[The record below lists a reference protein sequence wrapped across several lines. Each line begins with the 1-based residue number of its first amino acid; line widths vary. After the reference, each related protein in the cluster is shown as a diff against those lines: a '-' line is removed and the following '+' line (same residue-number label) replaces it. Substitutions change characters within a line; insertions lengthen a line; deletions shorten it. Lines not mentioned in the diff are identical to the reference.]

1 MYANFAGAK
10 NLKTLTTPKTRRHNS
25 LVITIETMFAVGK
38 KIGSGI
44 EQVVYEHF
52 QRLIKTETPEQLLE
66 RFRSLF
72 IEGASYEDSRV
83 WATIETLAFENT
95 AEQNFPLII
104 NRCCHI
110 LIHHWQLQPSGNISI
125 DRLIAILAN
134 PDPVPGKYSK
144 ITRRLRQLLKI
155 YLSSDDYQI
164 LNRLNIV
171 LTGQILNR
179 DAIESEPLGKL
190 VTRYPYLYEHY
201 LVSVERNLENIQTIE
216 RVQQSLRDWQ
226 EAELSQYF
234 TYQVRKSRIKAQV
247 GREAA
252 NNLPRIAN
260 PTLLPS
266 RDLGIAFIKFAGKA
280 DGVASYQDLS
290 HRFVAKLQT
299 KPTIKVFKR
308 DLYKYLINGI
318 DSVYGNRGFND
329 RLGKTID
336 TIQVDRD
343 SQQLD
348 DITLLRICT
357 HLLNYLVLESSIKA
371 QHFVLMDLI
380 NNLGAAATT
389 GLLLKIVL
397 ICPKTKPLLES
408 RLSILFHHYESSR
421 CKEVAWL
428 VKSLEHWNVAESIHF
443 GKLDASS
450 LILLQSIGE

>member
-1 MYANFAGAK
+1 
-10 NLKTLTTPKTRRHNS
+10 
-25 LVITIETMFAVGK
+25 MFAVGK

-72 IEGASYEDSRV
+72 IEGSSYGDSRV
-83 WATIETLAFENT
+83 WSTIEALAAEST
-95 AEQNFPLII
+95 AEENFPLVI

-110 LIHHWQLQPSGNISI
+110 LINHWQLQPSGNIPIVGVSLSNEN
-125 DRLIAILAN
+125 RLIAILAN
-134 PDPVPGKYSK
+134 PDPLPGRYSK
-144 ITRRLRQLLKI
+144 ISRRLRQLLKI

-164 LNRLNIV
+164 LNRLRTV
-171 LTGQILNR
+171 LNGEVLNR
-179 DAIESEPLGKL
+179 DAIDLEPLGKL
-190 VTRYPYLYEHY
+190 ITRYPYLYDRS
-201 LVSVERNLENIQTIE
+201 LISVERNPENVQTIE
-216 RVQQSLRDWQ
+216 RIQQQLQERQ

-234 TYQVRKSRIKAQV
+234 TYQVRRSRIKAQV

-252 NNLPRIAN
+252 KNLPRITN

-266 RDLGIAFIKFAGKA
+266 RDLGIAFIQFAGKA
-280 DGVASYQDLS
+280 EYGASYQDLS
-290 HRFVAKLQT
+290 HHFADRLQA

-308 DLYKYLINGI
+308 DLYKYLTTGI
-318 DSVYGNRGFND
+318 DSSYGNRGFND

-336 TIQVDRD
+336 GIFIDRN

-348 DITLLRICT
+348 EISLVKICT
-357 HLLNYLVLESSIKA
+357 HLLNYLVLESSTKA

-421 CKEVAWL
+421 CKDVAWL

>member
-1 MYANFAGAK
+1 
-10 NLKTLTTPKTRRHNS
+10 
-25 LVITIETMFAVGK
+25 MFAVGK

-44 EQVVYEHF
+44 EQVIYEHF

-72 IEGASYEDSRV
+72 IEGANYGDSRV
-83 WATIETLAFENT
+83 WSTIEKLTSEST
-95 AEQNFPLII
+95 AEQNFPLVI

-110 LIHHWQLQPSGNISI
+110 LIGHWQLQPSGNIAI
-125 DRLIAILAN
+125 DRLIYILAN

-144 ITRRLRQLLKI
+144 ITRRMRQLLKT

-164 LNRLNIV
+164 LNRLNIA
-171 LTGQILNR
+171 LNGQILNR
-179 DAIESEPLGKL
+179 DAIELEPLGKL
-190 VTRYPYLYEHY
+190 ITRYPYLYEHY
-201 LVSVERNLENIQTIE
+201 LASSERTLENIQTVE
-216 RVQQSLRDWQ
+216 RIQQALQDRQ
-226 EAELSQYF
+226 ESELSQYF
-234 TYQVRKSRIKAQV
+234 TYQVRKSRIKSQV
-247 GREAA
+247 SREAA
-252 NNLPRIAN
+252 RNLPRIAN

-266 RDLGIAFIKFAGKA
+266 RDLGTAFIRFAGKSE
-280 DGVASYQDLS
+280 DGISYQDLS
-290 HRFVAKLQT
+290 HRFAAKLQA
-299 KPTIKVFKR
+299 KPTIKAFKR
-308 DLYKYLINGI
+308 DLYKYLIAGI
-318 DSVYGNRGFND
+318 ESVYGDRGFND
-329 RLGKTID
+329 RLQKMIEGFL
-336 TIQVDRD
+336 VDRD

-348 DITLLRICT
+348 DISLLRICT
-357 HLLNYLVLESSIKA
+357 HLLNYLVLENSTKA
-371 QHFVLMDLI
+371 QHFVLIDLI

-408 RLSILFHHYESSR
+408 RLSILFHHYESSP

>member
-1 MYANFAGAK
+1 
-10 NLKTLTTPKTRRHNS
+10 
-25 LVITIETMFAVGK
+25 MFAVGK

-52 QRLIKTETPEQLLE
+52 QRLIKAETPAQLLE

-72 IEGASYEDSRV
+72 IEGDSYGDSRV
-83 WATIETLAFENT
+83 WATIETLATEST
-95 AEQNFPLII
+95 AEQNFPLVI

-110 LIHHWQLQPSGNISI
+110 LISHWQLQPSGNTSI

-134 PDPVPGKYSK
+134 PDPIPGKYSK
-144 ITRRLRQLLKI
+144 ISRRLRQLLKV
-155 YLSSDDYQI
+155 YLTSDDYQI
-164 LNRLNIV
+164 LNRLSFVIH
-171 LTGQILNR
+171 GQILNR
-179 DAIESEPLGKL
+179 EEIELEPLSKL
-190 VTRYPYLYEHY
+190 ITRYPYLYEYY
-201 LVSVERNLENIQTIE
+201 LVSAERPLENVSTVDRIQ
-216 RVQQSLRDWQ
+216 QQIQDRQ

-247 GREAA
+247 SREAA
-252 NNLPRIAN
+252 KNLPRIAN

-266 RDLGIAFIKFAGKA
+266 KDLGIAFLQFAGKA
-280 DGVASYQDLS
+280 ESGASYQDLS
-290 HRFVAKLQT
+290 HHFTARLQA

-308 DLYKYLINGI
+308 DLYKYLTSGI
-318 DSVYGNRGFND
+318 DSSYGNRGFND

-336 TIQVDRD
+336 SVLVDRN

-348 DITLLRICT
+348 EISLVKICT
-357 HLLNYLVLESSIKA
+357 HLLNYLVLENSIKV

-380 NNLGAAATT
+380 NNLGAAVTT

-421 CKEVAWL
+421 CKDVAWL

-443 GKLDASS
+443 GKLDAAS

>member
-1 MYANFAGAK
+1 
-10 NLKTLTTPKTRRHNS
+10 
-25 LVITIETMFAVGK
+25 MFAVGK
-38 KIGSGI
+38 KSGSGI
-44 EQVVYEHF
+44 EQVIYEHF
-52 QRLIKTETPEQLLE
+52 QRLIETETPEQLLE

-72 IEGASYEDSRV
+72 IEGVSYSDSRI
-83 WATIETLAFENT
+83 WTTIETLAFEST

-110 LIHHWQLQPSGNISI
+110 LIGHWQLQSSGNIAIVGVSLSNEN
-125 DRLIAILAN
+125 RLIFILAN
-134 PDPVPGKYSK
+134 PDPLPGKYSK
-144 ITRRLRQLLKI
+144 ISRRLRQLLKI
-155 YLSSDDYQI
+155 YLKSDDYQV
-164 LNRLNIV
+164 LNRLNIA
-171 LTGQILNR
+171 LSGQILNR
-179 DAIESEPLGKL
+179 DAIELEPLGRL
-190 VTRYPYLYEHY
+190 ITRYPYLYEHY
-201 LVSVERNLENIQTIE
+201 LVSVERTLENVQTVERIQQKLQD
-216 RVQQSLRDWQ
+216 RQ

-252 NNLPRIAN
+252 KNLPRIAN
-260 PTLLPS
+260 PTLLS
-266 RDLGIAFIKFAGKA
+266 SKDLGIAFIKFAGKA
-280 DGVASYQDLS
+280 EGVASYQDLS
-290 HRFVAKLQT
+290 HHFAARMQT

-308 DLYKYLINGI
+308 DLYKYLITGI
-318 DSVYGNRGFND
+318 DSIYGNRGFND

-336 TIQVDRD
+336 GVLVDRD

-348 DITLLRICT
+348 DISLVKICT
-357 HLLNYLVLESSIKA
+357 HLINYLVLESSTKA

>member
-1 MYANFAGAK
+1 
-10 NLKTLTTPKTRRHNS
+10 
-25 LVITIETMFAVGK
+25 MFAVGK

-44 EQVVYEHF
+44 EQVIYEHF

-72 IEGASYEDSRV
+72 IEGVSYDDSRI
-83 WATIETLAFENT
+83 WATIEKLASEST
-95 AEQNFPLII
+95 AEQSFSLVI

-110 LIHHWQLQPSGNISI
+110 LIGHWQLQPSGDKSI
-125 DRLIAILAN
+125 DRIISILAN
-134 PDPVPGKYSK
+134 PDPLPGKYSK
-144 ITRRLRQLLKI
+144 ISRRLRQLLKI
-155 YLSSDDYQI
+155 YLGSNDYQI
-164 LNRLNIV
+164 LHRLNTAIG
-171 LTGQILNR
+171 GQVLNR
-179 DAIESEPLGKL
+179 DAIELEPLGKL
-190 VTRYPYLYEHY
+190 ITRYPYLYEHY
-201 LVSVERNLENIQTIE
+201 LVSVERTLENIQTVE
-216 RVQQSLRDWQ
+216 RIQHNLQDRQ

-234 TYQVRKSRIKAQV
+234 TYQVRRSRIKAQV
-247 GREAA
+247 GRDAA
-252 NNLPRIAN
+252 KNLPRIAN

-266 RDLGIAFIKFAGKA
+266 KDLGIAFIQFAGKA
-280 DGVASYQDLS
+280 ESGGSYQDLS
-290 HRFVAKLQT
+290 HHFADRLQS
-299 KPTIKVFKR
+299 KPTIKAFKR
-308 DLYKYLINGI
+308 DLYKYLVAGI
-318 DSVYGNRGFND
+318 DSSYGNRGFND

-336 TIQVDRD
+336 GILVDRN

-348 DITLLRICT
+348 EVILVKICT

-421 CKEVAWL
+421 CKDVAWL

>member
-1 MYANFAGAK
+1 
-10 NLKTLTTPKTRRHNS
+10 
-25 LVITIETMFAVGK
+25 MFAVGK

-52 QRLIKTETPEQLLE
+52 QRLIKSETPEQLLA

-72 IEGASYEDSRV
+72 IEGASYSDSRV
-83 WATIETLAFENT
+83 WTTIETLAAETT
-95 AEQNFPLII
+95 AEQNFPLVI

-110 LIHHWQLQPSGNISI
+110 LINHWQLQPSGNSSI
-125 DRLIAILAN
+125 VGVSLSNENRLIASLAN
-134 PDPVPGKYSK
+134 PDPLPGKYSK
-144 ITRRLRQLLKI
+144 TSRRLRQLLKI
-155 YLSSDDYQI
+155 YLKSDDYQI

-171 LTGQILNR
+171 LNGQTLSR
-179 DAIESEPLGKL
+179 DAIELEPLGKL
-190 VTRYPYLYEHY
+190 ITRYPYLYDHS
-201 LVSVERNLENIQTIE
+201 LVSIERTLENIQTVE
-216 RVQQSLRDWQ
+216 RIQQKLQDRQ
-226 EAELSQYF
+226 EADLSQYF
-234 TYQVRKSRIKAQV
+234 TYQVRKARIKAQV
-247 GREAA
+247 GAEAA
-252 NNLPRIAN
+252 KNLPRIAN

-266 RDLGIAFIKFAGKA
+266 RDLGTAFIQFAGKA
-280 DGVASYQDLS
+280 EGGSSYQDLS
-290 HRFVAKLQT
+290 HRFADRLQT

-308 DLYKYLINGI
+308 DLYKYLITGI
-318 DSVYGNRGFND
+318 DSSYGNRGFNE
-329 RLGKTID
+329 RLSKTID
-336 TIQVDRD
+336 SILVDRD

-348 DITLLRICT
+348 EISQLRICT
-357 HLLNYLVLESSIKA
+357 HVLNYLVVESSIKA

-408 RLSILFHHYESSR
+408 RLSILFHHYESSCCR
-421 CKEVAWL
+421 EVAWL

>member
-1 MYANFAGAK
+1 
-10 NLKTLTTPKTRRHNS
+10 
-25 LVITIETMFAVGK
+25 MFAVGK

-44 EQVVYEHF
+44 EQVIYEHF
-52 QRLIKTETPEQLLE
+52 LRLIKTETPEQLLE

-72 IEGASYEDSRV
+72 IEGASYSDNRV
-83 WATIETLAFENT
+83 WATIETLAFEST
-95 AEQNFPLII
+95 AEQNFPLVI

-110 LIHHWQLQPSGNISI
+110 FINHWQLQPSGNISI

-134 PDPVPGKYSK
+134 PDPIPGKYSK
-144 ITRRLRQLLKI
+144 ISRRVRQLLQL
-155 YLSSDDYQI
+155 YLKSDDYQI
-164 LNRLNIV
+164 LNRLNIA
-171 LTGQILNR
+171 LNARILSR
-179 DAIESEPLGKL
+179 DVIELEPLGKL
-190 VTRYPYLYEHY
+190 ITRYPYLYEHY
-201 LVSVERNLENIQTIE
+201 LVSAERTVENVQTIE
-216 RVQQSLRDWQ
+216 RIQQKLQDRQ

-252 NNLPRIAN
+252 NNIPRIAN

-266 RDLGIAFIKFAGKA
+266 RDLGIAFIQFAGKA
-280 DGVASYQDLS
+280 EGGASYQDLS
-290 HRFVAKLQT
+290 HHFATRLQA
-299 KPTIKVFKR
+299 KPTIKAFKR
-308 DLYKYLINGI
+308 DLYKYLVTEIE
-318 DSVYGNRGFND
+318 SSYGNRGFND

-336 TIQVDRD
+336 GIFVDRN

-348 DITLLRICT
+348 EISLVKICT
-357 HLLNYLVLESSIKA
+357 HLLNYLVLESSTKA

-421 CKEVAWL
+421 CKDVAWL

>member
-1 MYANFAGAK
+1 
-10 NLKTLTTPKTRRHNS
+10 
-25 LVITIETMFAVGK
+25 MFAVGK

-52 QRLIKTETPEQLLE
+52 QRLLKTETPEQLIE

-72 IEGASYEDSRV
+72 IEGASYGDSRV

-110 LIHHWQLQPSGNISI
+110 LINHWQLQPSGNSSI
-125 DRLIAILAN
+125 DQLIGMLAN
-134 PDPVPGKYSK
+134 PDPIPGKYSK
-144 ITRRLRQLLKI
+144 IVRRLRQLLQL
-155 YLSSDDYQI
+155 YLKGNDYPT
-164 LNRLNIV
+164 LNRLNTAIN
-171 LTGQILNR
+171 GQILDR

-190 VTRYPYLYEHY
+190 ITRYPYLYEHY
-201 LVSVERNLENIQTIE
+201 LVSAERIPENIQTIE
-216 RVQQSLRDWQ
+216 RIQKKLQ
-226 EAELSQYF
+226 ERQETELSHYF

-252 NNLPRIAN
+252 NNLPRVAN

-266 RDLGIAFIKFAGKA
+266 KDLGVAFLQFAGK
-280 DGVASYQDLS
+280 DKGGKSYQDLS
-290 HRFVAKLQT
+290 HSFAARLQT
-299 KPTIKVFKR
+299 KPTIKGFKR
-308 DLYKYLINGI
+308 DLYKYLTVGI
-318 DSVYGNRGFND
+318 DSSYGIRGFND

-336 TIQVDRD
+336 SILVDRD
-343 SQQLD
+343 SQQIDECSLVK
-348 DITLLRICT
+348 ICT
-357 HLLNYLVLESSIKA
+357 HLLNYLVLESSTKA
-371 QHFVLMDLI
+371 QHFVFIDLI
-380 NNLGAAATT
+380 NNLGAAATIS
-389 GLLLKIVL
+389 LLLKIVL
-397 ICPKTKPLLES
+397 ISTKTKPQLEN
-408 RLSILFHHYESSR
+408 RLSILFQHYESSR

>member
-1 MYANFAGAK
+1 
-10 NLKTLTTPKTRRHNS
+10 
-25 LVITIETMFAVGK
+25 MFAVGK

-44 EQVVYEHF
+44 EQVIYEHF
-52 QRLIKTETPEQLLE
+52 QRLIKTETPEHLLE

-72 IEGASYEDSRV
+72 IEGVSYDDSRI
-83 WATIETLAFENT
+83 WATIEKLASEST
-95 AEQNFPLII
+95 AEQSFPLVI

-110 LIHHWQLQPSGNISI
+110 SIGHWQLQPSGDKSI
-125 DRLIAILAN
+125 DRIISILAN
-134 PDPVPGKYSK
+134 PDPLPGKYSK
-144 ITRRLRQLLKI
+144 ISRRLRQLLKI
-155 YLSSDDYQI
+155 YLGSNDYQI
-164 LNRLNIV
+164 LHRLNTAIG
-171 LTGQILNR
+171 GQVLNR
-179 DAIESEPLGKL
+179 DAIELEPLGKL
-190 VTRYPYLYEHY
+190 ITRYPYLYEHY
-201 LVSVERNLENIQTIE
+201 LVSVERTPENIQTVE
-216 RVQQSLRDWQ
+216 RIQHNLQDRQ

-234 TYQVRKSRIKAQV
+234 TYQVRRSRIKAQV
-247 GREAA
+247 GRDAA
-252 NNLPRIAN
+252 KNLPRIAN

-266 RDLGIAFIKFAGKA
+266 KDLGIAFIQFAGKA
-280 DGVASYQDLS
+280 ESGGSYQDLS
-290 HRFVAKLQT
+290 HHFADRLQS
-299 KPTIKVFKR
+299 KPTIKAFKR
-308 DLYKYLINGI
+308 DLYKYLVAGI
-318 DSVYGNRGFND
+318 DSSYGNRGFND

-336 TIQVDRD
+336 GILVDRN

-348 DITLLRICT
+348 EVILVKICT

-421 CKEVAWL
+421 CKDVAWL

>member
-1 MYANFAGAK
+1 
-10 NLKTLTTPKTRRHNS
+10 
-25 LVITIETMFAVGK
+25 MFAVGK

-44 EQVVYEHF
+44 EQVIYEHF
-52 QRLIKTETPEQLLE
+52 QRLIKAETPEQLLA

-72 IEGASYEDSRV
+72 IEGASYSDSRV
-83 WATIETLAFENT
+83 WTTIETLAAETT
-95 AEQNFPLII
+95 AEQNFPLVI

-110 LIHHWQLQPSGNISI
+110 LINHWQLQPSGNSSI
-125 DRLIAILAN
+125 LSNENRLIAILAN
-134 PDPVPGKYSK
+134 PDPLPGKYSK
-144 ITRRLRQLLKI
+144 ISRRLRQLLKI
-155 YLSSDDYQI
+155 YLNSDDYQI

-171 LTGQILNR
+171 FNGQILNR
-179 DAIESEPLGKL
+179 DAIELEPLGKL
-190 VTRYPYLYEHY
+190 ITRYPYLYDHY
-201 LVSVERNLENIQTIE
+201 LVSVERTLENIQTVE
-216 RVQQSLRDWQ
+216 RIQQKLQDRQ

-234 TYQVRKSRIKAQV
+234 TYQVRKARIKAQV
-247 GREAA
+247 GAEAA
-252 NNLPRIAN
+252 KNLPRIAN

-266 RDLGIAFIKFAGKA
+266 RDLGTAFIQFAGKA
-280 DGVASYQDLS
+280 EGSSSYQDLS
-290 HRFVAKLQT
+290 HRFAARLQT

-308 DLYKYLINGI
+308 DLYKYLITGI
-318 DSVYGNRGFND
+318 ESNYGNRGFNE

-336 TIQVDRD
+336 SILVDRD
-343 SQQLD
+343 AQQLD
-348 DITLLRICT
+348 EISQLKICT
-357 HLLNYLVLESSIKA
+357 HLLNYLVVESSIKA

-408 RLSILFHHYESSR
+408 RLSILFHHYESSC

>member
-1 MYANFAGAK
+1 
-10 NLKTLTTPKTRRHNS
+10 
-25 LVITIETMFAVGK
+25 MFAVGK

-44 EQVVYEHF
+44 EQVIYEHF

-72 IEGASYEDSRV
+72 IEGVSYSDSRI
-83 WATIETLAFENT
+83 WATIETLALEST

-110 LIHHWQLQPSGNISI
+110 LIDRWQLHSSGNIAI
-125 DRLIAILAN
+125 DKLISILAN
-134 PDPVPGKYSK
+134 PDPLPGKYSK
-144 ITRRLRQLLKI
+144 ISRRLRQLLKI
-155 YLSSDDYQI
+155 YLKSDDYQV
-164 LNRLNIV
+164 LNRLNIA
-171 LTGQILNR
+171 LGGQILNR
-179 DAIESEPLGKL
+179 DAIELEPLGRL
-190 VTRYPYLYEHY
+190 ITRYPYLYEHY
-201 LVSVERNLENIQTIE
+201 LVSVERTLENVHTVERIQQKLQD
-216 RVQQSLRDWQ
+216 RQ

-252 NNLPRIAN
+252 KNLPRIAN
-260 PTLLPS
+260 PTLLS
-266 RDLGIAFIKFAGKA
+266 SKDLGIAFIKFAGKA
-280 DGVASYQDLS
+280 EGGASYQDLS
-290 HRFVAKLQT
+290 HHFAARLQA

-308 DLYKYLINGI
+308 DLYKYLIAGI
-318 DSVYGNRGFND
+318 DSSYGNRGFND

-336 TIQVDRD
+336 GIFVDRN

-348 DITLLRICT
+348 DISLVKICT
-357 HLLNYLVLESSIKA
+357 HLLNYLVLESSTKA
-371 QHFVLMDLI
+371 QHFVFMDLI
-380 NNLGAAATT
+380 NNLGAPATT

-397 ICPKTKPLLES
+397 VCTKTKPLLES
-408 RLSILFHHYESSR
+408 KLSILFHHYESSR

>member
-1 MYANFAGAK
+1 
-10 NLKTLTTPKTRRHNS
+10 
-25 LVITIETMFAVGK
+25 MFAVGK
-38 KIGSGI
+38 KSGSGI
-44 EQVVYEHF
+44 EQVIYEHF
-52 QRLIKTETPEQLLE
+52 QRLIKAETPEQLLE

-72 IEGASYEDSRV
+72 IEGVSYSDSRI
-83 WATIETLAFENT
+83 WATIETLALEST

-110 LIHHWQLQPSGNISI
+110 LIDRWQLQPSGNIAI
-125 DRLIAILAN
+125 DRLISILAN
-134 PDPVPGKYSK
+134 PDPLPGKYSK
-144 ITRRLRQLLKI
+144 ISRRLRQLLKI

-164 LNRLNIV
+164 LHRLNIAIS
-171 LTGQILNR
+171 GKILSR
-179 DAIESEPLGKL
+179 DAIELEPLGKL
-190 VTRYPYLYEHY
+190 ITRYPYLYEHH
-201 LVSVERNLENIQTIE
+201 LVSVERTLENVQTVERIQQKLQD
-216 RVQQSLRDWQ
+216 RQ
-226 EAELSQYF
+226 ETELSQYF

-252 NNLPRIAN
+252 KNLPRIAN
-260 PTLLPS
+260 PTLLS
-266 RDLGIAFIKFAGKA
+266 SKDLGIAFIKFAGKA
-280 DGVASYQDLS
+280 EGGASYQDLS
-290 HRFVAKLQT
+290 HHFAARLQA

-308 DLYKYLINGI
+308 DLYKYLIAGI
-318 DSVYGNRGFND
+318 DSSYGNRGFND

-336 TIQVDRD
+336 GLFVDRN

-348 DITLLRICT
+348 DISLVKICT
-357 HLLNYLVLESSIKA
+357 HLLNYLVLESSTKA
-371 QHFVLMDLI
+371 QHFVFMDLI
-380 NNLGAAATT
+380 NNLGAPATT

-397 ICPKTKPLLES
+397 VCPKTKPLLES

>member
-1 MYANFAGAK
+1 
-10 NLKTLTTPKTRRHNS
+10 
-25 LVITIETMFAVGK
+25 MFAVGK

-44 EQVVYEHF
+44 EQVVYEHL
-52 QRLIKTETPEQLLE
+52 QRLIKSETPEQLLT

-72 IEGASYEDSRV
+72 IEGASYSDNRV
-83 WATIETLAFENT
+83 WATIEILAFEST
-95 AEQNFPLII
+95 AEQNFPLVI

-110 LIHHWQLQPSGNISI
+110 LINHWQLQPSGNISI

-134 PDPVPGKYSK
+134 PDPTSGKYSK

-155 YLSSDDYQI
+155 YLTSDDYQI

-171 LTGQILNR
+171 LNGQILNR
-179 DAIESEPLGKL
+179 EAIELEPLGKL
-190 VTRYPYLYEHY
+190 ITRYPYLYEHY
-201 LVSVERNLENIQTIE
+201 LVSTGRTLENVQTIE
-216 RVQQSLRDWQ
+216 RIQQKLQDRQ

-247 GREAA
+247 GPEAA
-252 NNLPRIAN
+252 KNLPRIAN

-266 RDLGIAFIKFAGKA
+266 KDLGIAFIQFAGKA
-280 DGVASYQDLS
+280 EGGASYQDLS
-290 HRFVAKLQT
+290 HRFAARLQA
-299 KPTIKVFKR
+299 KPTVKVFKR
-308 DLYKYLINGI
+308 DLYKYLTAGI
-318 DSVYGNRGFND
+318 DSSYGNRGFND
-329 RLGKTID
+329 RLSKTID
-336 TIQVDRD
+336 NILVDRN

-348 DITLLRICT
+348 EVSLVKICT
-357 HLLNYLVLESSIKA
+357 HLLNYLVIESSIKA

-380 NNLGAAATT
+380 SNLGAAATT

-397 ICPKTKPLLES
+397 VCPKTKSLLES
-408 RLSILFHHYESSR
+408 RLSILFHHYQSSC
-421 CKEVAWL
+421 CKDVVWL